1 MILRRTQSLCPV
13 CLRRLDAVYVRPE
26 DAPEAVLL
34 EKTCPEHGVFRVPV
48 WRDGGPGPTA
58 DGPPQ
63 PTSVD
68 LPAFETWT
76 RPKSPSYPQDPR
88 TGLAVGDTRRIG
100 LFALPLT
107 AASARSTP
115 STPAQACW
123 K

>member
-63 PTSVD
+63 PTGVD
-68 LPAFETWT
+68 LPA
-76 RPKSPSYPQDPR
+76 
-88 TGLAVGDTRRIG
+88 A
-100 LFALPLT
+100 PLT